1 MRINYSKSEIIP
13 IGLTDREVDSF
24 KSILECTVGTFPIK
38 YLGIPLHYEKL
49 RREDIQPLIDKIL
62 KRMAGWRGKL
72 LSYAARVIL
81 IKACLASIPVYLLSF
96 FKFPKWALDLINS
109 QLAHCLWSDFEG
121 NRKLHLANWH
131 LVCMRKEYGGMCIP
145 NIKDVNLCLLGNWV
159 KRYIHD
165 EGKIWIQIV
174 DSKYI
179 RRSPNIFA
187 SNPQNTSKF
196 WQGVMWAARA
206 LKFGYRW
213 KIGNG
218 KKTRLWEDIWFGTSP
233 LSVQFLPLYTICH
246 QQGVTVADA
255 WDGINI
261 KLSFRRV
268 FSDAMMEN
276 WYCLEQII
284 KNCVLTEEEDSL
296 IWQYESKGVYS
307 TSSLHNIINFR
318 GVQPVYIY
326 LLFGL

>member
-1 MRINYSKSEIIP
+1 M
-13 IGLTDREVDSF
+13 G
-24 KSILECTVGTFPIK
+24 
-38 YLGIPLHYEKL
+38 
-49 RREDIQPLIDKIL
+49 
-62 KRMAGWRGKL
+62 
-72 LSYAARVIL
+72 
-81 IKACLASIPVYLLSF
+81 
-96 FKFPKWALDLINS
+96 
-109 QLAHCLWSDFEG
+109 
-121 NRKLHLANWH
+121 
-131 LVCMRKEYGGMCIP
+131 IP

-159 KRYIHD
+159 KRYIQD
-165 EGKIWIQIV
+165 EGKLWRKIV

-179 RRSPNIFA
+179 KKNPNIFA
-187 SNPQNTSKF
+187 SNPQNASKF
-196 WQGVMWAARA
+196 WQGVMWAAKA

-268 FSDAMMEN
+268 FSDVMMES

-284 KNCVLTEEEDSL
+284 TSTKYLGGEDSL
-296 IWQYESKGVYS
+296 IWQHESKGEYTTGSLYS
-307 TSSLHNIINFR
+307 IINFR
-318 GVQPVYIY
+318 GVQPIFLPTAWKIKVPPNVQGF
-326 LLFGL
+326 LWLFSQNKFMTCDNLIKR